1 MKNPLGRRL
10 GEGIRTAG
18 ELGREAVER
27 PGGLPGKAHG
37 WFRQWFRKVWDARGG
52 GLYAVGFA
60 AAFLFFEISE
70 IVFDDIPQFVA
81 MNSVFSSELIG
92 FGIQFIVDTMVNFVK
107 AMMWPVYIVTLWPPA
122 GAIVLCLAFWLFPK
136 YLKGPIEHWL
146 FHDQS
151 ETTQ

>member
-1 MKNPLGRRL
+1 M